1 MIWTESAKNRQW
13 VEQNL
18 SVSRCDI
25 SVFTE
30 IKYQKLLHKR
40 FKIFSLFIYYLFI
53 YIYFNSFDNNKVIR
67 FVALC
72 FIIQ

>member
-30 IKYQKLLHKR
+30 IKYQKLRHKR

-53 YIYFNSFDNNKVIR
+53 YIF
-67 FVALC
+67 
-72 FIIQ
+72 